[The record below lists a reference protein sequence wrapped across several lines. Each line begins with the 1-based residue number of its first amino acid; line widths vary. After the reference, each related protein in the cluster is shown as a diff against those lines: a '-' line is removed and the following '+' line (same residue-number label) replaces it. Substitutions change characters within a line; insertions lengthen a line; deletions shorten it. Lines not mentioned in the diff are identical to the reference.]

1 MGGTARSAAPLVR
14 PSRFRNRRR
23 ETRPIRRRIIRLPEL
38 SRHRLPV
45 FGQRAQTRTCIP
57 FQSNDRPWQP
67 GCTPGF
73 AMLKI
78 TLDDSSA
85 ELCFRLE
92 GRLSGPW
99 VQELRQCWRTGAS
112 TTAGR
117 RTAVD
122 LREVDFIDAEGQTL
136 LCEMYGANVE
146 LRANTPLIRSV
157 VEEICR
163 P

>member
-1 MGGTARSAAPLVR
+1 
-14 PSRFRNRRR
+14 
-23 ETRPIRRRIIRLPEL
+23 
-38 SRHRLPV
+38 
-45 FGQRAQTRTCIP
+45 
-57 FQSNDRPWQP
+57 
-67 GCTPGF
+67 
-73 AMLKI
+73 MLKI

-85 ELCFRLE
+85 ELCLRLE

-122 LREVDFIDAEGQTL
+122 LREVDFIDAEGQAL
-136 LCEMYGANVE
+136 LCEMYGAKVE
-146 LRANTPLIRSV
+146 LRANTPLIRSL

-163 P
+163 PSGCVRVEEKPASNAVFLPDSPRSHSGAV